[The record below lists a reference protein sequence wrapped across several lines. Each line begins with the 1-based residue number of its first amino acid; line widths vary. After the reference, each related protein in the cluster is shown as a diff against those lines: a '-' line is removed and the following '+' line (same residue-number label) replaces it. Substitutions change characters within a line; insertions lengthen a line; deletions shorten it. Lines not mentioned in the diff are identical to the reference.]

1 MHYNEECIAPADG
14 FGLSHR
20 CLCGLFSGFF
30 GFLSVALV
38 VSDSVVA
45 SDVDSVVVV
54 VVRNEL
60 ESASRAVN
68 DLVMEPPPCIGQT
81 GSEELRE

>member
-1 MHYNEECIAPADG
+1 MKNALLRLTDSDYPTGACVV
-14 FGLSHR
+14 FLVV
-20 CLCGLFSGFF
+20 FSVSF
-30 GFLSVALV
+30 SVAFV
-38 VSDSVVA
+38 DSDSVVA
-45 SDVDSVVVV
+45 SVVDSVVVV